1 MKVPLEGMK
10 EMIDKKNFISG
21 LRHRDL
27 KALDYLVDN
36 YSDLALKVSYSVLN
50 NRELSEECVN
60 DVLLKIWDNIVSFKD
75 DENFDK
81 WFAVITKRQAI
92 DILRK
97 EKRHSFRLELKED
110 FNYSADDNAFEEVG
124 KKLEREELRNSIEGL
139 DESSKDIIVRRYF
152 KDESLEEISSSL
164 GISKGAVSNRLL
176 RLKKKLKQ
184 VFSRRVYNE

>member
-1 MKVPLEGMK
+1 M
-10 EMIDKKNFISG
+10 
-21 LRHRDL
+21 
-27 KALDYLVDN
+27 DN